1 MRVLPSV
8 LLLTVL
14 LAACRGAS
22 EVEYRFPGAVTACET
37 REWAEE
43 RQELLE
49 SGDTAA
55 TERFASAGCF
65 RMEPDRR
72 VRVVDSE
79 DGMPWGIGRWVEV
92 ETFQN
97 APLEHLASAE
107 LRRATGLP
115 VRTRGWLAGNIL
127 RVVE

>member
-14 LAACRGAS
+14 LAACREES
-22 EVEYRFPGAVTACET
+22 DVEYRFPGAVTACET

-43 RQELLE
+43 HQELLE
-49 SGDTAA
+49 SGDTAEA
-55 TERFASAGCF
+55 ERFASARCF
-65 RMEPDRR
+65 RVEPARR
-72 VRVVDSE
+72 VRVMASE
-79 DGMPWGIGRWVEV
+79 GGMPWSDGPWVEV
-92 ETFQN
+92 ETSDGT
-97 APLEHLASAE
+97 ALEHLASAE

-115 VRTRGWLAGNIL
+115 VRTRGWLPRAAL